1 MHNSQVGFSN
11 NKGYVI
17 YEPISGMTLD
27 WLEEGGKKTMMMDEA
42 VERCVVPKEPIGL
55 QAHAIMFGGIK
66 ARAGTPWWGDGTRN

>member
-1 MHNSQVGFSN
+1 
-11 NKGYVI
+11 
-17 YEPISGMTLD
+17 MTLD

-55 QAHAIMFGGIK
+55 QAHSIMFGGIK